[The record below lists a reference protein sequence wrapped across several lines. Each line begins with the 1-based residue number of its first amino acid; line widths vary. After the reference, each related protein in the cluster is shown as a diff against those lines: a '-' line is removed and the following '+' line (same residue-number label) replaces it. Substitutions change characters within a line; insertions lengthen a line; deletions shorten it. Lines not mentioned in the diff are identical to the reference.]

1 MLILAWACAYVC
13 MQPTNESVVQWQ
25 RWRQSICAHLG
36 LGMCRAIR
44 PGNSDMCGWVPDRLA
59 NVTGLKTGYLG
70 NCSALP
76 PPRPRPII
84 QPLTVA
90 PAPAPVVS
98 AFSIPAQVRSL
109 GPALQVSMCPF

>member
-1 MLILAWACAYVC
+1 MLIL
-13 MQPTNESVVQWQ
+13 
-25 RWRQSICAHLG
+25 G
-36 LGMCRAIR
+36 LGKCRAIR

-84 QPLTVA
+84 QPVALA
-90 PAPAPVVS
+90 PAPAPTVP
-98 AFSIPAQVRSL
+98 AFSILSKVCQP
-109 GPALQVSMCPF
+109 GPGF